1 MIKKISKIVE
11 AKERIARIQM
21 DRVEAARQKI
31 EDVAAD
37 FKAEDL
43 GASAKKVLNGLAKLD
58 KHIEDKNFGLAEA
71 TIEASIKELR
81 SAKKRIF
88 NDAIKNLEEAVSPD
102 EEEKTDTEDEEL
114 IPDEEVSLEEES
126 KKSSKRG
133 NIKAVV
139 SDEENAIRII
149 AGSMAE
155 IANNINRGSDS
166 LLKFFL
172 KTKGEK
178 DIKTR
183 KLVERTIKDSADNMN
198 SRIKS
203 LRSLNDDLKEWLS
216 GYKVNL

>member
-11 AKERIARIQM
+11 AKERIAKIQM

-58 KHIEDKNFGLAEA
+58 KHIEDKNFGLAES

-81 SAKKRIF
+81 STKKRIF

-114 IPDEEVSLEEES
+114 IPDEEVSLEEET
-126 KKSSKRG
+126 KKSSKKSANAAIGDQYKQELLGDLG
-133 NIKAVV
+133 NMVELAQKFRSKTGEIKELKKPV
-139 SDEENAIRII
+139 S
-149 AGSMAE
+149 
-155 IANNINRGSDS
+155 
-166 LLKFFL
+166 
-172 KTKGEK
+172 
-178 DIKTR
+178 
-183 KLVERTIKDSADNMN
+183 KLMSALSGIGNTIKVGLDF
-198 SRIKS
+198 
-203 LRSLNDDLKEWLS
+203 
-216 GYKVNL
+216 